1 MVILVMGLSA
11 PIMADEPG
19 VGIIEG
25 SIFNKTEGGSSVVGK
40 EAILKTYLDDTE
52 VGSTTV
58 ITGAEGSFIFNG
70 LSVEPGYN
78 YQVVVFFQQAEY
90 FGERISFGEGETAKS
105 VEINVYDSTTSAEAI
120 SVVNAHTIIYVGQER
135 LQVKEYY
142 LFVNE
147 SDLTYIGSKE
157 VGTEGDREILIFT
170 LPSDAAQLRITLGLM
185 ECCILNYE
193 NGFSDTMPFLPGG
206 QEVAYSYEVEYD
218 SGRYELSQL
227 VNYPIANFDLMLQ
240 GDVKVD
246 MNLLD
251 VKEPLDIGDVPFSH
265 FAGNDLVPGDVL
277 SIKMSDLPG
286 SGSLWVITGVV
297 LALVILGGGLSF
309 GYRWKKK
316 RVQPVILEDSIDQR
330 RQRLLIELAHLD
342 DDFDDGKIKED
353 AYRSLRNETKVKLAE
368 LIRRSHEE
376 GNGS

>member
-1 MVILVMGLSA
+1 MVILFMYLSTPA
-11 PIMADEPG
+11 MADEPG
-19 VGIIEG
+19 VGIIKG
-25 SIFNKTEGGSSVVGK
+25 SIFNRTEGGSSVVDQ
-40 EAILKTYLDDTE
+40 EAILKTYLDNAE

-58 ITGAEGSFIFNG
+58 ITGVGGSFIFNG
-70 LSVEPGYN
+70 LSVESGYN

-90 FGERISFGEGETAKS
+90 FGEWLSFEEGETAKS
-105 VEINVYDSTTSAEAI
+105 VEINVYDSTTSNEAI
-120 SVVNAHTIIYVGQER
+120 SVVNAHTIIYVEQER

-157 VGTEGDREILIFT
+157 VSTEGDREILTFT
-170 LPSDAAQLRITLGLM
+170 LPNDAAKLRITLGLM
-185 ECCILNYE
+185 ECCILNNE
-193 NGFSDTMPFLPGG
+193 NGFSDTMPFLPGS
-206 QEVAYSYEVEYD
+206 QEVAYSYEVEYN

-246 MNLLD
+246 VNLLG
-251 VKEPLDIGDVPFSH
+251 VKESLDIGDVSFSH
-265 FAGNDLVPGDVL
+265 FTGNDLVPGDVL
-277 SIKMSDLPG
+277 SINMSDLPG

-297 LALVILGGGLSF
+297 LALVILGGGLN
-309 GYRWKKK
+309 
-316 RVQPVILEDSIDQR
+316 SIDQR
-330 RQRLLIELAHLD
+330 RQRLLIELARLD
-342 DDFDDGKIKED
+342 DDFDDGKIQED

-368 LIRRSHEE
+368 LIRRSQKE